1 MIEGRAETLE
11 EWYKILQETFDK
23 YELLI
28 NNLQVPVMTQE
39 NEDTYD
45 QLLLQYKKK
54 LEMYR
59 EAQKL
64 SKYYLELK
72 TK

>member
-1 MIEGRAETLE
+1 MIDGKAETLE
-11 EWYKILQETFDK
+11 EWYQILQETKDK
-23 YELLI
+23 YDVLI
-28 NNLQVPVMTQE
+28 GNLQVPEMTQE

-54 LEMYR
+54 HSMYL

-72 TK
+72 N

>member
-11 EWYKILQETFDK
+11 EWYQILKETVDK
-23 YELLI
+23 YNVLI
-28 NNLQVPVMTQE
+28 GTLILPVMTQE

-45 QLLLQYKKK
+45 ELLLQYKKK
-54 LEMYR
+54 HSMYL

-72 TK
+72 N